1 MIPDAK
7 PITIED
13 TIEQTIYLEPSTP
26 KAVVEYLLE
35 TEKPI
40 SNTEYANLIQLV
52 FNKTVDLLSA
62 VHTQNNLLMADV
74 NKLLVA
80 EGAIIA
86 EQYIYPTLVYALR
99 QSVDISK

>member
-1 MIPDAK
+1 
-7 PITIED
+7 
-13 TIEQTIYLEPSTP
+13 
-26 KAVVEYLLE
+26 
-35 TEKPI
+35 
-40 SNTEYANLIQLV
+40 
-52 FNKTVDLLSA
+52 
-62 VHTQNNLLMADV
+62 MADV